1 MACDFNEL
9 LLNWKL
15 NKIDIKATN
24 NDGLTPLDILHQYC
38 HSKMKDAKS
47 MLEPKKP
54 KKSSNKTLIH
64 KVYL

>member
-24 NDGLTPLDILHQYC
+24 NDGLTSLDILYQYC
-38 HSKMKDAKS
+38 LFPCQIKMNFYPLK
-47 MLEPKKP
+47 M
-54 KKSSNKTLIH
+54 
-64 KVYL
+64 

>member
-24 NDGLTPLDILHQYC
+24 NDGLTPLDQIKLYHGYFTFFLV
-38 HSKMKDAKS
+38 K
-47 MLEPKKP
+47 
-54 KKSSNKTLIH
+54 
-64 KVYL
+64 